1 MHEEDTHADGR
12 RFVQGANVA
21 LATTRMSHLANK
33 NGSSATAVFDGS
45 MSSKMLCYGD
55 LVTLGID
62 GVGYL
67 APREHMSC
75 KQQDD
80 GPVSLLCAPCDGN
93 GPGSGLPDALCTACG
108 VRWSWC
114 GCHRV
119 WPMRD
124 IWLGRWHSTAA
135 RAERRAAAADQPQLL

>member
-93 GPGSGLPDALCTACG
+93 GPAPDFQTRCVWRVESGGHG
-108 VRWSWC
+108 VGATESEA
-114 GCHRV
+114 
-119 WPMRD
+119 
-124 IWLGRWHSTAA
+124 T
-135 RAERRAAAADQPQLL
+135 RAAAKAMPLCTLDPTHVYGTI